1 MVRRK
6 LEKSQ
11 IKIPEPL
18 IDEVD
23 KMVIETGLYSDKR
36 EFVADACRRLI
47 IASNMK
53 EVNSKLYENEVQV
66 ESEIKI
72 GDINKK
78 RSLNRSFLKGDI

>member
-1 MVRRK
+1 MVKRK

-11 IKIPEPL
+11 IKIPEIL
-18 IDEVD
+18 INEVD

-36 EFVADACRRLI
+36 EFVVDACRRLI

-53 EVNSKLYENEVQV
+53 EVNSKLYKNEVQV
-66 ESEIKI
+66 ESDIKI